1 MGLTTIKL
9 LVHMK
14 KLLFIISVVA
24 LTGCAK
30 EIEPPEPRIPV
41 SGNEIEFGA
50 RTRPF
55 EIPDTKT
62 IYGVPD
68 GSTYDNYQE
77 LTISWIDG
85 DQVRVF
91 CPQAESPFYSADYD
105 VLYDDAGGSHYLQK
119 LHENGVHW
127 GDVATE
133 QHEFYSFYP
142 LGKIKS
148 GLTKADVD
156 ANGLKVTANI
166 PVAQEHG
173 ELVTGLQDP
182 NWRIIKPDM
191 SYCMMAGRGT
201 WVLGTDRV
209 VSMNYVPLVT
219 VLDVV
224 VSSSGG
230 VVSDKIVSISVRSKN
245 EAIVGDFTYDF
256 ETGEFTIP
264 KGNEDN
270 RIATVDCMV
279 NGNPVEISGEQ
290 KLNVKFFLLPRNI
303 SADELSVSVLLQGGI
318 VLTKSLVPDGS
329 TGPELLQGQI
339 VKVKTPKITTGEP
352 SNWMSLIDD
361 EVLFASQLSLPGS
374 KHSYT
379 YGIYSSESRNYDAN
393 SGIMQTY
400 QTLDIGAQF
409 DAGIRAFDIKVN
421 TGNNSSGAIYV
432 GESDL
437 PGQTL
442 HGLLDLLKQKLTDSP
457 EECAILA
464 INYVDPG
471 NGQTEQQWLDKL
483 CKSIDEW
490 SIKNLAPAGSHDH
503 DYFREVTAST
513 VMGNMRGG
521 IGVMIHYPGANP
533 SYTSS
538 NVNVIPSYSSS
549 VQNTEI
555 VSYSVSSTLGSG
567 TVNIQN
573 LQQINNPVLGTL
585 PYFIT
590 EDAAKEGASTDLLAT
605 KMSLINQLFRDARS
619 NNQSGNT
626 GNLYVNDLGG
636 FCVVNNEESTG
647 YITGDWYDCY
657 SILGV
662 GITWYWR
669 HRDEINLTNYDRD
682 RYTYFF
688 DLGESV
694 DVPDASRAHEGE
706 TYFHVTNK
714 DESSRGQGG
723 NNALL
728 AEEINPKVANTIY
741 NHVNEGRTPLGVVY
755 INFAGVDEVTFN
767 SRTYSVSGNQ
777 LPSMIVSNNFKFAL
791 KTSADATHM

>member
-50 RTRPF
+50 RTKPF

-201 WVLGTDRV
+201 WVPGTDRV

-230 VVSDKIVSISVRSKN
+230 TIPDKIVSISVRSKN
-245 EAIVGDFTYDF
+245 ESIVGDFTYDF
-256 ETGEFTIP
+256 ETGKFTIP
-264 KGNEDN
+264 EGNEDN

-279 NGNPVEISGEQ
+279 NGNPVEIFGEQ

-329 TGPELLQGQI
+329 TVPELHQGQI
-339 VKVKTPKITTGEP
+339 VKVKTPKITIGEP

-379 YGIYSSESRNYDAN
+379 YGTYSSESQSYDEK
-393 SGIMQTY
+393 SGIMQTHP
-400 QTLDIGAQF
+400 TLDIGALF

-421 TGNNSSGAIYV
+421 TRYNHSGAIYV

-437 PGQTL
+437 SQSL
-442 HGLLDLLKQKLTDSP
+442 HDLLNLLKQKLTDSP
-457 EECAILA
+457 KECAILA
-464 INYVDPG
+464 INYVSDG
-471 NGQTEQQWLDKL
+471 DQSQEVWLRRV
-483 CKSIDEW
+483 CESIDEW
-490 SIKNLAPAGSHDH
+490 SNEHPAPAWSHDP

-513 VMGNMRGG
+513 VMGSMRGG

-567 TVNIQN
+567 TVHIQN
-573 LQQINNPVLGTL
+573 LQQINNPDLDPEIF

-605 KMSLINQLFRDARS
+605 KISLINQLFLDARS

-647 YITGDWYDCY
+647 YITAIEYHCQLGFFEYIWSENNRWTITDYADFPSGDGYDY
-657 SILGV
+657 FTVDGSV
-662 GITWYWR
+662 EPSWNTRNETWLNV
-669 HRDEINLTNYDRD
+669 DT
-682 RYTYFF
+682 
-688 DLGESV
+688 GGSV
-694 DVPDASRAHEGE
+694 M
-706 TYFHVTNK
+706 
-714 DESSRGQGG
+714 GQGG

-728 AEEINPKVANTIY
+728 AEKINPEVARTIY
-741 NHVNEGRTPLGVVY
+741 NLVNEGRTPLGVVY

-767 SRTYSVSGNQ
+767 GRTYNVSGNQ
-777 LPSMIVSNNFKFAL
+777 LPSMIMSNNFKFAL

>member
-50 RTRPF
+50 RTKPF

-68 GSTYDNYQE
+68 GATYDNYEE

-201 WVLGTDRV
+201 WVPGTDRV

-230 VVSDKIVSISVRSKN
+230 TIPDKIVSISVRSKN
-245 EAIVGDFTYDF
+245 ESIVGDFTYDF
-256 ETGEFTIP
+256 ETGKFTIP
-264 KGNEDN
+264 EGNEDN

-329 TGPELLQGQI
+329 TVPELHQGQI
-339 VKVKTPKITTGEP
+339 VKVKTPKITIGEP

-379 YGIYSSESRNYDAN
+379 YDSYSSESGSYDEK

-421 TGNNSSGAIYV
+421 TRYNHSGAIYV

-437 PGQTL
+437 EGQTL

-457 EECAILA
+457 KECAILA
-464 INYVDPG
+464 INYVSDG
-471 NGQTEQQWLDKL
+471 DQSQEVWLRRV
-483 CKSIDEW
+483 CESIDEW
-490 SIKNLAPAGSHDH
+490 SNKHPAPAESHDP

-567 TVNIQN
+567 TVHIQN
-573 LQQINNPVLGTL
+573 LQQINNPDLEPEIF

-590 EDAAKEGASTDLLAT
+590 EDEAKEGASTDLLAT
-605 KMSLINQLFRDARS
+605 KISLINQLFLDARS

-647 YITGDWYDCY
+647 YITAIEYHCQLGFFEYIWSENNRWTITDYADFPSGDGYDY
-657 SILGV
+657 FTVDGSV
-662 GITWYWR
+662 EPSWNTRNETWLNV
-669 HRDEINLTNYDRD
+669 DT
-682 RYTYFF
+682 
-688 DLGESV
+688 GGSV
-694 DVPDASRAHEGE
+694 M
-706 TYFHVTNK
+706 
-714 DESSRGQGG
+714 GQGG

-728 AEEINPKVANTIY
+728 AEKINPEVARTIY
-741 NHVNEGRTPLGVVY
+741 NLVNEGRTPLGVVY

-767 SRTYSVSGNQ
+767 GRTYNVSGNQ
-777 LPSMIVSNNFKFAL
+777 LPSMIMSNNFKFAL

>member
-9 LVHMK
+9 LVNMK

-50 RTRPF
+50 RTKPF

-201 WVLGTDRV
+201 WVPGTDRV

-230 VVSDKIVSISVRSKN
+230 AVSDKIVSISVRSKN

-264 KGNEDN
+264 EGNEDN

-339 VKVKTPKITTGEP
+339 VTVKTPKITTGEP

-379 YGIYSSESRNYDAN
+379 YGTYSSESRSYDAN

-421 TGNNSSGAIYV
+421 TYNNSSGAIYV

-471 NGQTEQQWLDKL
+471 DERQTAQQWLDKL
-483 CKSIDEW
+483 CKSIDKW
-490 SIKNLAPAGSHDH
+490 SENNPAPAGSHDP

-521 IGVMIHYPGANP
+521 IGVMIHYPEANP

-573 LQQINNPVLGTL
+573 LQQINNPDLGTL

-590 EDAAKEGASTDLLAT
+590 EDAAKERDSTNLLGT
-605 KMSLINQLFRDARS
+605 KMSLIKQLFRDARN

-636 FCVVNNEESTG
+636 FCVVNNDQSTG
-647 YITGDWYDCY
+647 YITAIEYHCKLGFFTYNWDENRRWTITDYADFPTGNGYDY
-657 SILGV
+657 FTVDGSEPV
-662 GITWYWR
+662 EPSWSTRNDTWLNV
-669 HRDEINLTNYDRD
+669 DT
-682 RYTYFF
+682 
-688 DLGESV
+688 GGSV
-694 DVPDASRAHEGE
+694 M
-706 TYFHVTNK
+706 
-714 DESSRGQGG
+714 GQGG

-741 NHVNEGRTPLGVVY
+741 NLVNEGRTPLGVVY

>member
-50 RTRPF
+50 RTKPF

-68 GSTYDNYQE
+68 GSTYDSYKE

-173 ELVTGLQDP
+173 ELVTPDQ

-201 WVLGTDRV
+201 WVPGTDRV

-224 VSSSGG
+224 VSSSGRTTIP
-230 VVSDKIVSISVRSKN
+230 DKIVSISVRSKN

-264 KGNEDN
+264 EGNEDN

-279 NGNPVEISGEQ
+279 NGNPVEILGDQ

-329 TGPELLQGQI
+329 TGPKLLQGQI

-379 YGIYSSESRNYDAN
+379 YGTYSSESRSYDAN

-421 TGNNSSGAIYV
+421 TRNDHSGAIYV
-432 GESDL
+432 GQSDL

-442 HGLLDLLKQKLTDSP
+442 HGLLYLLKQKLTDSP
-457 EECAILA
+457 EECVILA
-464 INYVDPG
+464 INYVSDG
-471 NGQTEQQWLDKL
+471 DQSQEVWLKRV
-483 CKSIDEW
+483 CESIDDW
-490 SIKNLAPAGSHDH
+490 SDENPAPGGSHDP

-513 VMGNMRGG
+513 VMRNMRGG

-567 TVNIQN
+567 TVHIQN
-573 LQQINNPVLGTL
+573 LQQINNPDLEPEIF

-590 EDAAKEGASTDLLAT
+590 EDAEKEDASTDLLAT
-605 KMSLINQLFRDARS
+605 KMSLINQLFLDARS

-636 FCVVNNEESTG
+636 FCVVNNDQSTG
-647 YITGDWYDCY
+647 YITAIEYLCQIGFFEYIWRESNRWTITDYTDFPSGDGYD
-657 SILGV
+657 
-662 GITWYWR
+662 
-669 HRDEINLTNYDRD
+669 
-682 RYTYFF
+682 YFT
-688 DLGESV
+688 V
-694 DVPDASRAHEGE
+694 
-706 TYFHVTNK
+706 
-714 DESSRGQGG
+714 DESEPVEPSWSTRDDKWLNVDTGGSVMGQGG

-728 AEEINPKVANTIY
+728 AEKINPEVARTIY
-741 NHVNEGRTPLGVVY
+741 NLVNEGRTPLGVVY
-755 INFAGVDEVTFN
+755 INFAGVDDVTFN
-767 SRTYSVSGNQ
+767 GRTYNVSGNQ

>member
-201 WVLGTDRV
+201 WVSGTDRV

-379 YGIYSSESRNYDAN
+379 YGTYSSESRNYDAN

-421 TGNNSSGAIYV
+421 TRNNHSGAIYV

-464 INYVDPG
+464 INYVLDG
-471 NGQTEQQWLDKL
+471 DQSQEVWLRRV
-483 CKSIDEW
+483 CESIDEW
-490 SIKNLAPAGSHDH
+490 SKNNPAPAGSHDP

-573 LQQINNPVLGTL
+573 LQQINNPDLGTL

-590 EDAAKEGASTDLLAT
+590 EDAAKERDSTNLLGT
-605 KMSLINQLFRDARS
+605 KMSLIKQLFRDARN

-636 FCVVNNEESTG
+636 FCVVNNDQSTG
-647 YITGDWYDCY
+647 YITAIEYHCKLGFFTYNWDENRRWTITDYADFPTGNGYDY
-657 SILGV
+657 FTVDGSEPV
-662 GITWYWR
+662 EPSWSTRNDTWLNV
-669 HRDEINLTNYDRD
+669 DT
-682 RYTYFF
+682 
-688 DLGESV
+688 GGSV
-694 DVPDASRAHEGE
+694 M
-706 TYFHVTNK
+706 
-714 DESSRGQGG
+714 GQGG

-741 NHVNEGRTPLGVVY
+741 NLVNEGRTPLGVVY

>member
-50 RTRPF
+50 RTKPF

-201 WVLGTDRV
+201 WVPGTDRV

-230 VVSDKIVSISVRSKN
+230 TIPDKIVSISVRSKN
-245 EAIVGDFTYDF
+245 ESIVGDFTYDF
-256 ETGEFTIP
+256 ETGKFTIP
-264 KGNEDN
+264 EGNEDN

-279 NGNPVEISGEQ
+279 NGNPVEIFGEQ

-329 TGPELLQGQI
+329 TVPELHQGQI
-339 VKVKTPKITTGEP
+339 VKVKTPKITIGEP

-379 YGIYSSESRNYDAN
+379 YGTYSSESQSYDAN

-421 TGNNSSGAIYV
+421 TRYNHSGAIYV

-437 PGQTL
+437 SQSL
-442 HGLLDLLKQKLTDSP
+442 HDLLNLLKQKLTDSP
-457 EECAILA
+457 KECAILA
-464 INYVDPG
+464 INYVSDG
-471 NGQTEQQWLDKL
+471 DQSQEVWLRRV
-483 CKSIDEW
+483 CESIDEW
-490 SIKNLAPAGSHDH
+490 SNEHPAPAWSHDP

-513 VMGNMRGG
+513 VMGSMRGG

-573 LQQINNPVLGTL
+573 LQQINNPDLDPEIF

-605 KMSLINQLFRDARS
+605 KMSLINQLFLDARS

-636 FCVVNNEESTG
+636 FCVVNNDQSTG
-647 YITGDWYDCY
+647 YVSLNEYKSHWTVLGAEWELEKSTNIRNYADWPSNGNEYDYFTIDGAEPELSYSDWGYTWLNVDTG
-657 SILGV
+657 G
-662 GITWYWR
+662 
-669 HRDEINLTNYDRD
+669 
-682 RYTYFF
+682 
-688 DLGESV
+688 SV
-694 DVPDASRAHEGE
+694 M
-706 TYFHVTNK
+706 
-714 DESSRGQGG
+714 GQGG

-728 AEEINPKVANTIY
+728 AEKINPEVARTIY
-741 NHVNEGRTPLGVVY
+741 NLVNEGRTPLGVVY

-767 SRTYSVSGNQ
+767 GRTYNVSGNQ
-777 LPSMIVSNNFKFAL
+777 LPSMIMSNNFKFAL

>member
-30 EIEPPEPRIPV
+30 EIEPPEPRKPV

-50 RTRPF
+50 RTKPF

-68 GSTYDNYQE
+68 GATYDDYEE

-173 ELVTGLQDP
+173 ELVTDFEDL

-201 WVLGTDRV
+201 WVPGTDRV

-230 VVSDKIVSISVRSKN
+230 TIPDKIVSISVRSKN

-264 KGNEDN
+264 EGNEDN

-279 NGNPVEISGEQ
+279 NGNPVEIYGEQ

-329 TGPELLQGQI
+329 TGRELHQGQI

-379 YGIYSSESRNYDAN
+379 YNSYSSESQSYNAN

-421 TGNNSSGAIYV
+421 TRYNHSGAIYV

-437 PGQTL
+437 QGQTL
-442 HGLLDLLKQKLTDSP
+442 HGLLNLLKQKLTDSP
-457 EECAILA
+457 KECVILA
-464 INYVDPG
+464 INYVSDG
-471 NGQTEQQWLDKL
+471 DQSQEVWLRRV
-483 CKSIDEW
+483 CESIDDW
-490 SIKNLAPAGSHDH
+490 SNKNLAPAGSHDP

-513 VMGNMRGG
+513 VMGSMRGG

-567 TVNIQN
+567 TVHIQN
-573 LQQINNPVLGTL
+573 LQQINNPDLDPEIF

-590 EDAAKEGASTDLLAT
+590 EDEAKEGASTDLLAT
-605 KMSLINQLFRDARS
+605 KMSLINQLFLDARS

-647 YITGDWYDCY
+647 YITAIEYHCELGFFTYNWNEKRRWTITDYADFPTGDGYDY
-657 SILGV
+657 FTVDGSEPV
-662 GITWYWR
+662 EPSFSTRNDTWLNV
-669 HRDEINLTNYDRD
+669 DT
-682 RYTYFF
+682 
-688 DLGESV
+688 GGSV
-694 DVPDASRAHEGE
+694 M
-706 TYFHVTNK
+706 
-714 DESSRGQGG
+714 GQGG

-728 AEEINPKVANTIY
+728 AEKINPEVARTIY
-741 NHVNEGRTPLGVVY
+741 NLVNEGRTPLGVVY

-767 SRTYSVSGNQ
+767 GRTYKVSGNQ
-777 LPSMIVSNNFKFAL
+777 LPSMIMSNNFKFAL

>member
-9 LVHMK
+9 LVNMK

-30 EIEPPEPRIPV
+30 EIEPPEPRKPV

-50 RTRPF
+50 RTKPF

-68 GSTYDNYQE
+68 GATYDNYEE

-201 WVLGTDRV
+201 WLPGRDRV

-230 VVSDKIVSISVRSKN
+230 TIPDKIVSISVRSKN

-256 ETGEFTIP
+256 ETREFTIP
-264 KGNEDN
+264 EGNEDN

-379 YGIYSSESRNYDAN
+379 YGTYSSESRSYDAN

-400 QTLDIGAQF
+400 QTLDIGEQF

-421 TGNNSSGAIYV
+421 TGNDSSGAIYV

-437 PGQTL
+437 PEQNL
-442 HGLLDLLKQKLTDSP
+442 HGLLNLLKQKLTDSP

-464 INYVDPG
+464 INYVDPD

-483 CKSIDEW
+483 CKSIDDW
-490 SIKNLAPAGSHDH
+490 SNKNPAPVGSHDP

-513 VMGNMRGG
+513 VMGSMRGG

-573 LQQINNPVLGTL
+573 LQQINNPDPDLEIF

-605 KMSLINQLFRDARS
+605 KMSLINQLFLHARE

-647 YITGDWYDCY
+647 YITAIEYHCQIGFFEYIWRENNRWTITDYADFPSGDGYDY
-657 SILGV
+657 FTVDGSVEPSWNTRNDTWLNVDTGGSIM
-662 GITWYWR
+662 
-669 HRDEINLTNYDRD
+669 
-682 RYTYFF
+682 
-688 DLGESV
+688 
-694 DVPDASRAHEGE
+694 
-706 TYFHVTNK
+706 
-714 DESSRGQGG
+714 GQGG

-728 AEEINPKVANTIY
+728 AEKINPEVARTIY
-741 NHVNEGRTPLGVVY
+741 NLVNEGRTPLGVVY

-767 SRTYSVSGNQ
+767 GRTYKVSGNQ
-777 LPSMIVSNNFKFAL
+777 LPSMIMSNNFKFAL